1 MDSVSNRLQ
10 AGFSWLTSGLSN
22 STLFDTLSIPF
33 TDSSFSTSAIRPTQ
47 SSITSSGSDHI
58 IYVDHS
64 GHQMS
69 EAEVEALDRAAFSDS
84 PWGFVASRY
93 ALTLGVMAVVV
104 NRITHICRPQGR
116 PRPLSNP
123 RRLAIQLPTLLFLIW
138 SGFLLLLVTLHSF
151 AKSSSIPNRIIGS
164 SWLPSDVHVLVNTS
178 ASETDVHSANSA
190 LLWRL
195 FLSVCLAVV
204 SSTLL
209 RTLEGHN
216 TIVNPDDLG
225 NSPTFNLVGFAVLL
239 HLHASSY
246 TFPPNKHVY
255 LSILFQVGEV
265 LGLQACTCWT
275 TPPISRLTLTSIFGL
290 TSTLHYLH
298 AIRSGDR
305 GYPFLQSFSRA
316 PDLGLIAII
325 LLTLTLHTFTA
336 LITSTPLSFSRLVDP
351 RSLPLPS
358 DDYSLALFKLGT
370 ACLSSTKLSGL
381 DSDLID
387 VNISK
392 ESWIEVDEGQVR
404 VRNPNGKLT
413 QTNGQSRIGFNNEI
427 RRIKSSKQSR
437 NGRHP
442 FRSAAWQGRFKFFLV
457 LMRTVR
463 GLAYWFGARIVDILP
478 FTLPQIRVPQ
488 WTYRLIRLIRL
499 AWHGT
504 NGEERRRLRIEERRR
519 IAERTAR
526 MNADQ
531 ALRDRMEGAGRAI
544 GVSTSTSA
552 HLSTPNQIRHRNRAL
567 SPDLANISPNSWH
580 HYFAQDFS
588 EESEGEDEE
597 WKEEIEEEEMTAF
610 SRTGSP
616 SPISTETDY
625 WQRLGSGSR
634 LNVDDEQIEDLEDD
648 DEDGWEDDVNPAD
661 MSAELLMLARRE
673 FSDDEGIKEMEEKD
687 ESYARILM
695 AHMSTPNSKVLTR
708 RGYRDLVGR
717 FADKGDQEDVQIL
730 ADVIRQRRI
739 GVPGNESNSA
749 SSSSSSNAERERMRL
764 CVICYAEDRT
774 IICWPCK
781 CLALC
786 DGCRE
791 AMAARPPP
799 RNHHR
804 QHTGTPGGGGLLGN
818 EGYGM
823 EGGLATATHTCPTC
837 RTPVIGF
844 SRIFLP

>member
-1 MDSVSNRLQ
+1 MESVSNRLQ
-10 AGFSWLTSGLSN
+10 AGISWLTNGLSN
-22 STLFDTLSIPF
+22 STLFDTLAIPF
-33 TDSSFSTSAIRPTQ
+33 TDSSFSSSAIRPRGT
-47 SSITSSGSDHI
+47 SIPSSGSERI
-58 IYVDHS
+58 IYVDHT

-116 PRPLSNP
+116 PRPLSSP

-151 AKSSSIPNRIIGS
+151 SKSNSISTKVFGA
-164 SWLPSDVHVLVNTS
+164 SWLPSDVHTLISSN
-178 ASETDVHSANSA
+178 ASGSDVHTANSA

-387 VNISK
+387 VNTSK

-404 VRNPNGKLT
+404 VRSPNGKLIKSNEQGRT
-413 QTNGQSRIGFNNEI
+413 GFHNEI
-427 RRIKSSKQSR
+427 RRIKSSKLPA

-442 FRSAAWQGRFKFFLV
+442 FRSAAWRGRFRFFLT
-457 LMRTVR
+457 LMRTIR
-463 GLAYWFGARIVDILP
+463 GLAYWFGGKVAEFLP
-478 FTLPQIRVPQ
+478 FNLPRFRTPQ
-488 WTYRLIRLIRL
+488 WTYRLLRLIRV

-519 IAERTAR
+519 MAERTAR
-526 MNADQ
+526 INADQ

-544 GVSTSTSA
+544 GVSTSTNT
-552 HLSTPNQIRHRNRAL
+552 HLITPSQMRQRNRAL
-567 SPDLANISPNSWH
+567 SPDLVNVSPNSWH
-580 HYFAQDFS
+580 HYFAQDFD
-588 EESEGEDEE
+588 EESDAEDEE
-597 WKEEIEEEEMTAF
+597 WREEIETEETTTY
-610 SRTGSP
+610 SRQVSP
-616 SPISTETDY
+616 SPIPTDADY
-625 WQRLGSGSR
+625 WQSLGSGSR
-634 LNVDDEQIEDLEDD
+634 LNEDDDEEMEDIDE
-648 DEDGWEDDVNPAD
+648 DEDGWEDDANPAD
-661 MSAELLMLARRE
+661 MSAELLMLARRD
-673 FSDDEGIKEMEEKD
+673 FSNEGIVDEKEEKD

-708 RGYRDLVGR
+708 RGYRDLVGY
-717 FADKGDQEDVQIL
+717 FEEDQEDVRLL

-739 GVPGNESNSA
+739 GVPGGGG
-749 SSSSSSNAERERMRL
+749 SSSNAERERMRL

-804 QHTGTPGGGGLLGN
+804 AHTGGGGGGGLLGN
-818 EGYGM
+818 EGYGT
-823 EGGLATATHTCPTC
+823 EGGSATATHTCPTC

>member
-1 MDSVSNRLQ
+1 MESVSNRLQ
-10 AGFSWLTSGLSN
+10 AGFSWLTNGLSN
-22 STLFDTLSIPF
+22 TTLFDTLAIPF
-33 TDSSFSTSAIRPTQ
+33 TDSSFSSSANRPTH
-47 SSITSSGSDHI
+47 SSIASSGAERI
-58 IYVDHS
+58 IYVDHT

-116 PRPLSNP
+116 PRPLSSV
-123 RRLAIQLPTLLFLIW
+123 RRLAIQLPTLSFLIW
-138 SGFLLLLVTLHSF
+138 SGFLLLLVTIHSF
-151 AKSSSIPNRIIGS
+151 SNSGIIPNKIFGA
-164 SWLPSDVHVLVNTS
+164 SWLPSDVHTLISSNP
-178 ASETDVHSANSA
+178 SEADVHTANST

-195 FLSVCLAVV
+195 FLSVCLAVI

-246 TFPPNKHVY
+246 SFPPNKHVY
-255 LSILFQVGEV
+255 LSILIQVGEV

-351 RSLPLPS
+351 RSLPLPT

-370 ACLSSTKLSGL
+370 ACLSSTRLSGL

-387 VNISK
+387 VNTSK

-404 VRNPNGKLT
+404 VRSPNGKLIKSNE
-413 QTNGQSRIGFNNEI
+413 QGRIGFNNEI
-427 RRIKSSKQSR
+427 RRIKSSKLPG

-442 FRSAAWQGRFKFFLV
+442 FRSAAWRGRFRFFLT
-457 LMRTVR
+457 LMRTIR
-463 GLAYWFGARIVDILP
+463 GLAYWLGGKIADILP
-478 FTLPQIRVPQ
+478 FDLPRPRTPQ
-488 WTYRLIRLIRL
+488 WAYKVFRYIRIL
-499 AWHGT
+499 WHGT

-519 IAERTAR
+519 AAERTAR

-544 GVSTSTSA
+544 GISTSA
-552 HLSTPNQIRHRNRAL
+552 SAQPSTPSQLRQRTRAL

-580 HYFAQDFS
+580 HYFAQDFD
-588 EESEGEDEE
+588 EESDAEDEE
-597 WKEEIEEEEMTAF
+597 WKEEIETEETTPY
-610 SRTGSP
+610 SRQVSP
-616 SPISTETDY
+616 SPVPTDADY
-625 WQRLGSGSR
+625 WERLGSGSR
-634 LNVDDEQIEDLEDD
+634 LNADDEEMEDIDE
-648 DEDGWEDDVNPAD
+648 DEDGWEDDANPAD

-673 FSDDEGIKEMEEKD
+673 FNNDEAVDERDAND

-708 RGYRDLVGR
+708 RGYRDLVGG
-717 FADKGDQEDVQIL
+717 FEGQEDQEDVRLL
-730 ADVIRQRRI
+730 ADVIRQRRT
-739 GVPGNESNSA
+739 GVPVAGSTT
-749 SSSSSSNAERERMRL
+749 SSSERERMRL

-804 QHTGTPGGGGLLGN
+804 QHAGAGGGGLLGN
-818 EGYGM
+818 EGYGT
-823 EGGLATATHTCPTC
+823 EAGPATATHTCPTC